1 MVLYQVS
8 QVLSLG
14 REGCENGMVPVET
27 LGVDMVSRLDGCCG
41 EAVYEL
47 GESW

>member
-14 REGCENGMVPVET
+14 REGCEKGMVPVET
-27 LGVDMVSRLDGCCG
+27 LGVDMVSKDQMGGVMKLF
-41 EAVYEL
+41 V
-47 GESW
+47 S